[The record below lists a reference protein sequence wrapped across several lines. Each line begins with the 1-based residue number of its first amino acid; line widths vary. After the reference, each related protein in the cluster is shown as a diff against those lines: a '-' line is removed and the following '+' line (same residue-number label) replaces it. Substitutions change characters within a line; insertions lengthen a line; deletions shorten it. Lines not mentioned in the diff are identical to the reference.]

1 MDKQFT
7 QDWWKRTLADSEKL
21 ALWLQKLQRTEISGY
36 TDHIEFMKS
45 FKVTDRE
52 KLILTNIAED
62 EQKHSNLLIAMFN
75 ERGIPVVS
83 NGEESTYWAE
93 VLEGVDSVSAYC
105 AANYFGEA
113 LAAYRF
119 EVIHEMP
126 ETPSD
131 IKEVIGKVLPD
142 EIFHRETLS
151 RMAGEEAMA
160 AMKARHDA
168 AYERLLNGRKITK

>member
-1 MDKQFT
+1 MLPSAS
-7 QDWWKRTLADSEKL
+7 RV
-21 ALWLQKLQRTEISGY
+21 QKLQRTEISGY
-36 TDHIEFMKS
+36 TDHIDFMQN

-52 KLILTNIAED
+52 RLILTNIAED
-62 EQKHSNLLIAMFN
+62 EQKHSNLLIAMFDD
-75 ERGIPVVS
+75 RGIPVVS
-83 NGEESTYWAE
+83 KGEESSYWAA
-93 VLEGVDSVSAYC
+93 VLAGIDSVPSYC

-119 EVIHEMP
+119 EIIHEMP

-151 RMAGEEAMA
+151 RMAGEEVMA
-160 AMKARHDA
+160 SMKAIHDA
-168 AYERLLNGRKITK
+168 AYERLLHGSKIIK